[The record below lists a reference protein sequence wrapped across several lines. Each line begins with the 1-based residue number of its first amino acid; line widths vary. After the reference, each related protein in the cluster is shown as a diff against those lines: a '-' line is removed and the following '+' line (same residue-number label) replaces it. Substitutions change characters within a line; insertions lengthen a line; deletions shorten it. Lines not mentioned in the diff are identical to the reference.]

1 MSKTSAS
8 LKGVY
13 TLNPTKMVM
22 KEGSEVA
29 RREVTKHKEDYRGP
43 SKAMEAHTVS
53 ADLEESAH
61 STSHPMMQTRQS
73 NPKEHK
79 HIDGRKHEDHH
90 HAVRHLKG

>member
-1 MSKTSAS
+1 MTKAS

-13 TLNPTKMVM
+13 KLNPTDEVM

-29 RREVTKHKEDYRGP
+29 RREATKHPSLYKGP
-43 SKAMEAHTVS
+43 SKKMEAHTVS